1 MKESSMTSDSQ
12 APRWALITGGSLG
25 IGRAA
30 AEALLAEGWS
40 VAICARSEGP
50 LAKAAK
56 AIEAHYP
63 GRVLWRAVD
72 VRSEPA
78 VEELVA
84 WVESAGGP
92 IDCLVNNAGIGL
104 FGPVDELTGE
114 EWRRVIDTNLTGAF
128 YALHAVATRMRP
140 RGRGWIVN
148 IASLASRNP
157 FAGGAAYNA
166 SKFGLLGLSDAAM
179 LDLRPHGIRVTAIL
193 PGSVQT
199 AFAGSSGHPGGGGE
213 DWKLQAED
221 VARAIVDLLRYP
233 ARALPSRLEL
243 RPSHPPK
250 R

>member
-1 MKESSMTSDSQ
+1 MTDASNS
-12 APRWALITGGSLG
+12 PRWALVTGGSLG

-30 AEALLAEGWS
+30 AEALLEEGWN

-50 LAKAAK
+50 LAKAAR
-56 AIEAHYP
+56 AIESRFP
-63 GRVLWRAVD
+63 GRLLSRPVD
-72 VRSEPA
+72 VRSQEA
-78 VEELVA
+78 IEELVG
-84 WVESAGGP
+84 WVESEGGP
-92 IDCLVNNAGIGL
+92 IDCLINNAGIGV
-104 FGPVDELTGE
+104 FGAVDELTGD
-114 EWRRVIDTNLTGAF
+114 EWRRVIETNLSGAF
-128 YALHAVATRMRP
+128 YALNAVASRMRP

-157 FAGGAAYNA
+157 FPGGAAYNA

-193 PGSVQT
+193 PGSVHT

-243 RPSHPPK
+243 RPSQPPK